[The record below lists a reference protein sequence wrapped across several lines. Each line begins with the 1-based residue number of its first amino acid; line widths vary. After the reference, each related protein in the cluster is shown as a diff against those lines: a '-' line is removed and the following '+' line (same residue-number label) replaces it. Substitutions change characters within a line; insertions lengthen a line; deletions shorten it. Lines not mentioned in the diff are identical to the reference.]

1 MSTRTLEALV
11 SRDTDGWWTI
21 RIPELTSAGPGGRTI
36 TATGSATTWRGVAK
50 AAHELASVWLDVE
63 PSEVDVTVRI
73 DAAESVT
80 KLWAE
85 GIAAEAEGRQ
95 VLERA
100 ALLRRGAVHKLRDE
114 GYPVEAVAQALGVTR
129 QRVQQLDVRSKDDVM
144 TR

>member
-50 AAHELASVWLDVE
+50 ASHELASVWLDVE

-129 QRVQQLDVRSKDDVM
+129 QRVQQLDVRSKDEAM